1 MSSII
6 ARGNIFRVFDT
17 HPQKERQNIKYGSI
31 NLINTVNIV
40 NSVQPYIDF
49 LDGLAGEYTSGG
61 VQHKSEDKNQSYGRF
76 PFIIPIYENDFS
88 ILLNKGFVENTN
100 NYLEYIEYM
109 NIVGNFQKIATVCGN
124 NFPIRKK
131 IEMQTVKPIAEK
143 YNEILQNMNTEK
155 SESEIMEMFK
165 KYGEDTNSRLPF

>member
-1 MSSII
+1 MVCKLCVLFPKYLKTPIYHI
-6 ARGNIFRVFDT
+6 TPNI
-17 HPQKERQNIKYGSI
+17 
-31 NLINTVNIV
+31 
-40 NSVQPYIDF
+40 
-49 LDGLAGEYTSGG
+49 GLE
-61 VQHKSEDKNQSYGRF
+61 HKSEDKNQSYGRF

-155 SESEIMEMFK
+155 SESEIME
-165 KYGEDTNSRLPF
+165 LLL